1 LKTNNKILVLG
12 AGESGVGA
20 ALLAKAHGYCVFVSD
35 RGLIKEKYKQELQN
49 AQIEFEEGIHG
60 RSILD
65 GVDEIIKSPGIPD
78 NAEIIVT
85 AAKKGIRIISEI
97 EFAARFTNAKLICIT
112 GSNGKT
118 TTTALT
124 GHLLKKGGMNACA
137 AGNIGN
143 SFAREVLSGNYD
155 YYSLELS
162 SFQLDGIVDFRA
174 DVAVLLN
181 ITPDHLDRYDYSFE
195 KYARS
200 KMRIALNQRP
210 QDAFI
215 WCADDEMT
223 RKMVEST
230 KLVQETYK
238 ISLLE
243 KGHEGAWLEDETIVF
258 NIKGEKFTM
267 TIEELALQGKHN
279 VYNSMAAS
287 IASRL
292 VGLRKESI
300 KESLSNFENIAHR
313 LEFVGNVHGIEFIN
327 DSKATN
333 VNSVWWAL
341 SEQSRPV
348 IWIAGGIN
356 KGNDYTKLY
365 EVVAH
370 RVKALICLGT
380 DNRHLIDAFTGVIP
394 HIDEAGTAQEAVNKA
409 YLLARDNDVVL
420 LSPACASFDLFENYE
435 DRGNQFKMAVKAL

>member
-1 LKTNNKILVLG
+1 MKTNNKILVLG

-20 ALLAKAHGYCVFVSD
+20 ALLAKARGYSVFVSD
-35 RGLIKEKYKQELQN
+35 RGLIKEKYKHELQN

-78 NAEIIVT
+78 NAEIVVN
-85 AAKKGIRIISEI
+85 AAKGGIRIISEI

-124 GHLLKKGGMNACA
+124 GHMLKHGGLNACT

-143 SFAREVLSGNYD
+143 SFAREVLAGNYD

-223 RKMVEST
+223 RKMVENA

-238 ISLLE
+238 ISLFE

-279 VYNSMAAS
+279 IHNSMAAS
-287 IASRL
+287 IASHL

-394 HIDEAGTAQEAVNKA
+394 HIDEAGSAREAVNKA